1 MCQPR
6 LPWIHSAGHRPTI
19 FLYIL
24 IFLPQATGI
33 QGSFCSCGQGKVGT
47 AVPPVLTGS
56 AARAAFLPAGLNSWT
71 TTEPQESLL
80 VGLGLM
86 SHSPSREGF
95 ADGVVSLYPISWAG
109 VRGPCTHKSIRDWS
123 SCQCTWRTGSPLEL
137 GCQLR
142 TALAQPAV
150 YRRRGSISQG
160 RAGLSR
166 TPERQNQAEKVES

>member
-33 QGSFCSCGQGKVGT
+33 QGSFCSCGQGKVST

-109 VRGPCTHKSIRDWS
+109 VRGPCRAKR
-123 SCQCTWRTGSPLEL
+123 LEL
-137 GCQLR
+137 LPMHLENREPPG
-142 TALAQPAV
+142 
-150 YRRRGSISQG
+150 
-160 RAGLSR
+160 AGL
-166 TPERQNQAEKVES
+166 PAQNGLGTASSVQEEGEHFPGQGQAEQDPGKAEPGRES